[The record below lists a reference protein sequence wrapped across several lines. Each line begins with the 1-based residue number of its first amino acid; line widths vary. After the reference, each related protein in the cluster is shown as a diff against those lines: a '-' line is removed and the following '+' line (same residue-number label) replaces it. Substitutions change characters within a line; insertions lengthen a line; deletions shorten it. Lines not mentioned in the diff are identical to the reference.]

1 MKEIMISPLQLQAA
15 TRLQRG
21 HIFSAIIAVYCSAT
35 ICLSNLSCHLMSST
49 KTVHM
54 HSARLLIV
62 SLFFLLPFSINVSA
76 QTSQKEK
83 KAPLLITVDNLSEKL
98 IPQVITWRRDF
109 HKHPEL
115 GNREFRTSAIVAQY
129 LRSLQLEV
137 TTSVAKTGVI
147 GVLKGGKPGP
157 VVALRA
163 DIDGLP
169 VAERNNLDFRSLDST
184 MYNGQMTAVMH
195 ACGHDSHAAMLMA
208 AAQILSS
215 IKADLHGTV
224 KFIFQPAEE
233 GPPAGEEGGARL
245 MVKEGALENPK
256 VDVIF
261 GQHISSARKI
271 GTFTYRPGSVAAE
284 NDIFKI
290 TVHGKQSHGASPWS
304 GIDPIVTASQMVV
317 ALQTIISRNSE
328 LTSDAAVITVGSF
341 HAGNRQNIIPEEAVL
356 TGTIRTLD
364 TSMRNMIW
372 RRLREVVAGI
382 AQSAGATA
390 DVDIS
395 MEDAM
400 LVNDPALTQEMLPAL
415 QELAG
420 SENVQLV
427 PAGTGAEDFAYF
439 AQKVPGF
446 YFETGALPPG
456 KKSSEVQHHTPDFMI
471 DENGFIYGV
480 KALCYLAIQYMNTH
494 STGK

>member
-1 MKEIMISPLQLQAA
+1 MN
-15 TRLQRG
+15 
-21 HIFSAIIAVYCSAT
+21 SAKLLFVYF
-35 ICLSNLSCHLMSST
+35 
-49 KTVHM
+49 
-54 HSARLLIV
+54 
-62 SLFFLLPFSINVSA
+62 FFLLCSSINVSA
-76 QTSQKEK
+76 QPSQTK
-83 KAPLLITVDNLSEKL
+83 KKDPLLTTVDNLSEKL
-98 IPQVITWRRDF
+98 MPQVIAWRRDF
-109 HKHPEL
+109 HEHPEL
-115 GNREFRTSAIVAQY
+115 GNREFRTSGIIAQY
-129 LRSLQLEV
+129 LRSLEMEV
-137 TTSVAKTGVI
+137 TTGVAKTGVI
-147 GVLKGGKPGP
+147 GILKGGKPGP

-169 VAERNNLDFRSLDST
+169 VTERNNLDFRSLDST
-184 MYNGQMTAVMH
+184 MYNGRMTAVMH
-195 ACGHDSHAAMLMA
+195 ACGHDSHAAMLMG

-215 IKADLHGTV
+215 IKKDLHGTV
-224 KFIFQPAEE
+224 KFIFQPCEE

-261 GQHISSARKI
+261 GQHISSGDKI
-271 GTFTYRPGSVAAE
+271 GTFTYKPGSVAAE

-304 GIDPIVTASQMVV
+304 GIDPIVTASQMVM
-317 ALQTIISRNSE
+317 ALQTIISRNSK
-328 LTSDAAVITVGSF
+328 LTSEAAVITVGSF
-341 HAGNRQNIIPEEAVL
+341 HAGNRQNIIPEEAIL

-364 TSMRNMIW
+364 TSMRNIIW
-372 RRLREVVAGI
+372 QRIREVVGGNAV
-382 AQSAGATA
+382 SAGATA

-400 LVNDPALTQEMLPAL
+400 LVNDPALTQEMLPTL
-415 QELAG
+415 QQLVG
-420 SENVQLV
+420 SNNVELV

-456 KKSSEVQHHTPDFMI
+456 KKPSEVQHHTPDFMI

-480 KALCYLAIQYMNTH
+480 KALCYLTIQYMNTH